1 MWHKCGANEPDVA
14 QNGGKWRKMA
24 QNDLNQKKRQ
34 INCFT
39 IHQMS
44 KWSRKYD
51 ISSDVAQM
59 WQGLGKQS
67 VC

>member
-1 MWHKCGANEPDVA
+1 MWRNCGANEPDVA
-14 QNGGKWRKMA
+14 QIGANGA
-24 QNDLNQKKRQ
+24 YDLNEEKHQK
-34 INCFT
+34 ICLT